1 MKIKDIT
8 LSENLHTITMAM
20 ENNTAD
26 FDTENRLAEE
36 LLEKVQELIA
46 AAEDQADPDRREIAY
61 INIENDL
68 DDLVNMV
75 GMNYYIRGIKMGAKL
90 RSLLCEAQE
99 DDELL

>member
-8 LSENLHTITMAM
+8 LSENLHTITMAI
-20 ENNTAD
+20 ENNTGD
-26 FDTENRLAEE
+26 FDTENRLAGE

-46 AAEDQADPDRREIAY
+46 AAGDQADPDRSEIAY

-90 RSLLCEAQE
+90 RSLLCEMPE
-99 DDELL
+99 GDELL